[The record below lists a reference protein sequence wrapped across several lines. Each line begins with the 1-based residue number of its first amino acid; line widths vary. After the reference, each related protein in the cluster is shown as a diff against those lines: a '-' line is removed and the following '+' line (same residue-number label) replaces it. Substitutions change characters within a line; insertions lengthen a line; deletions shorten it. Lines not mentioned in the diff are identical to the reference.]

1 MNDDAAQNRPD
12 PEALLEQTKK
22 EERGRLKIFLG
33 MAPGVGKTYAM
44 LQAAQQRLKEGQD
57 IVVGV
62 VETHGRK
69 ETLALTNGLEILPRQ
84 KLQYKDK
91 AFEEMDLDAILE
103 RKPELVLVD
112 EFAHT
117 NVEGSRH
124 TKRYQDV
131 EELLAAGI
139 NVYTTLNIQH
149 LESLNDVIER
159 ITKIKVQETLP
170 DSLLQLADEIELV
183 DISPED
189 LIRRLKEGKVY
200 MGDYAQRAME
210 NFFMRGNLAA
220 LREIALRAAAE
231 RVDRDVTDYM
241 KTHAVTGIWPT
252 KDRLLVCVD
261 ESGNSETLV
270 RMAARIGARAK
281 LPWMALH
288 VETQTDTY
296 LTDKEKDNIAE
307 ALSLAE
313 QLGGEAVTIRGGTN
327 IANDILAFARSRN
340 VTRILFGRHGKTR
353 LMDTLFP
360 SVSTKILEAA
370 QDFDITL
377 LHATKY
383 DRNESGFLRRV
394 VGFSGRFYLKDYLY
408 STLGVAVTLLLSLG
422 LQFILPTPNL
432 SMVFL
437 FSVLFSA
444 IRYGLLPSLYTVVI
458 SSLTFNFFFTEPRLT
473 LHVYD
478 YFDIIT
484 LVFYTIVAVITG
496 NLAVRLKNQIEA
508 LQASSNRNAIMH
520 EYSRKLSSALTLDDV
535 LLVAIESTSES
546 FHLKTVIILPNPKH
560 PEKLEIRAIK
570 PLDAKVEKKDMAA
583 AEWAYKYNKPAGLGS
598 ETLPSAKWLFKPLRG
613 PRGLVGL
620 MGVAPFEDKDAAFDT
635 ADQRRMLYA
644 FCDQTALAI
653 ERAKLSID
661 IEESRLQ
668 NETERLR
675 TALLSS
681 ISHDLRTP
689 LSSIIGAATTLS
701 DMHEELGVKQ
711 REELLNMI
719 QSEAER
725 LNRFVQNLLDMTKL
739 GHGAMEPKREWIGD
753 IRDILGRASG
763 RLLKVLNK
771 HNVEYCIDDDVA
783 NLYVDPILLEQ
794 VMVNILENAAKYSP
808 LGTKIVIAVEK
819 AKDKAVIKITDQGYG
834 IPDEDKEKI
843 FDMFYRVRAGD
854 SKAAGTGLGLA
865 ICRGII
871 ESHGGTIHA
880 ESALRNR
887 GTVIVITFPIK
898 MANKKTFSHLKNPPP
913 LIEEDENQ

>member
-69 ETLALTNGLEILPRQ
+69 ETLALTHGLEILPRQ

-91 AFEEMDLDAILE
+91 AFEEMDLDAILA

-117 NVEGSRH
+117 NVAGSRH

-200 MGDYAQRAME
+200 MEEYAQRAME

-220 LREIALRAAAE
+220 LREIALRTAAE

-241 KTHAVTGIWPT
+241 KTHAVTSIWPT

-307 ALSLAE
+307 ALSLTE
-313 QLGGEAVTIRGGTN
+313 HLGGEAITIRGGTN

-340 VTRILFGRHGKTR
+340 VTRILIGRHGKTG
-353 LMDTLFP
+353 LMNALFP

-377 LHATKY
+377 LHSTKY
-383 DRNESGFLRRV
+383 DRNETGLLRRI
-394 VGFSGRFYLKDYLY
+394 VGISGKFSLRDYFY
-408 STLGVAVTLLLSLG
+408 STLAVAGTLLLSLA
-422 LQFILPTPNL
+422 LQFVLPTPNL
-432 SMVFL
+432 SLVFL
-437 FSVLFSA
+437 FAVLFSA
-444 IRYGLLPSLYTVVI
+444 IRYGLWPSLYTVVL
-458 SSLTFNFFFTEPRLT
+458 SSLTFNFFFTEPKLT
-473 LHVYD
+473 FHVYD

-484 LVFYTIVAVITG
+484 LIFYTIVAVITG

-508 LQASSNRNAIMH
+508 LQASSNRNAVMH

-535 LLVAIESTSES
+535 MREAVESTSES
-546 FHLKTVIILPNPKH
+546 FQLKTVIILPSSKQPD
-560 PEKLEIRAIK
+560 KLEIKAMGPHEAI
-570 PLDAKVEKKDMAA
+570 LEKKDWAA
-583 AEWAYKYNKPAGLGS
+583 AEWAFKYDKPAGLGS
-598 ETLPSAKWLFKPLRG
+598 ETLPAAKWLFKPLRG

-620 MGVAPFEDKDAAFDT
+620 MGVAPFEDKDEAFDT

-653 ERAKLSID
+653 DRAKLSID

-701 DMHEELGVKQ
+701 DMHKELGTKQ

-763 RLLKVLNK
+763 RLSKVLNRHK
-771 HNVEYCIDDDVA
+771 IEYRIDDNVA

-808 LGTKIVIAVEK
+808 PDTKIVIAVEK

-871 ESHGGTIHA
+871 ESHGGKIHA
-880 ESALRNR
+880 ESGFKNK
-887 GTVIVITFPIK
+887 GTVIVITFPMK
-898 MANKKTFSHLKNPPP
+898 MANKKTFSHLGNPPP
-913 LIEEDENQ
+913 PIEEDEEQ